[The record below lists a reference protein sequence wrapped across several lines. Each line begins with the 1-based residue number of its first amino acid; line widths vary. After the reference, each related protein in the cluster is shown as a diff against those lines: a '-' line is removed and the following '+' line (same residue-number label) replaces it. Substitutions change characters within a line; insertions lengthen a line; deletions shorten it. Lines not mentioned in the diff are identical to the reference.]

1 MTLAQW
7 VENGWLQ
14 PHKTSRKEI
23 ANLFG
28 IVNRDLLAA
37 KDSITADW
45 QFGITYN
52 AALKLCTI
60 LLYTEGY
67 RPAGAFK
74 HYRPIQALP
83 LILGPERKSDTE
95 YLENCRKKRN
105 IVEYEYVG
113 AVTDEDVAELMD
125 FVRELKRTVE
135 EWLRMHHSDLLPQ
148 E

>member
-1 MTLAQW
+1 
-7 VENGWLQ
+7 
-14 PHKTSRKEI
+14 
-23 ANLFG
+23 
-28 IVNRDLLAA
+28 
-37 KDSITADW
+37 
-45 QFGITYN
+45 
-52 AALKLCTI
+52 
-60 LLYTEGY
+60 
-67 RPAGAFK
+67 
-74 HYRPIQALP
+74 
-83 LILGPERKSDTE
+83 LGPERKADTE